1 MMRWWPRRAAYD
13 RARML
18 DDAARA
24 RARKQ
29 RGRAIALYRQVLAFE
44 PQNAEL
50 HAKLAPLLAETGQ
63 PFDAWCSFKAVAR
76 AWLRAG
82 QPDTAL
88 AVYRDATLYLPREV
102 QAWQSVARLLYR
114 QRRTREAVETLL
126 EGSRRF
132 HTRWLRPQAVFLLRR
147 AREIDPWE
155 FDVVL
160 ELAVLL
166 ASSHQG
172 SEAALLLDGL
182 AERSS
187 GARLRRVRA
196 AQLQVA
202 PGPTALWSY
211 LREVW
216 RGDGVAPPAPPRAV
230 DPRPRR
236 SEVVPLHAARLR

>member
-1 MMRWWPRRAAYD
+1 MIPWWPRRPAYD
-13 RARML
+13 RARIL
-18 DDAARA
+18 DDAACA
-24 RARKQ
+24 RARKK
-29 RGRAIALYRQVLAFE
+29 RTRAIALYRQVLAFE

-63 PFDAWCSFKAVAR
+63 AFDAWSSFKAVAR
-76 AWLRAG
+76 ACLRAG
-82 QPDTAL
+82 TPDAAL

-114 QRRTREAVETLL
+114 QRRMREAVETLL

-132 HTRWLRPQAVFLLRR
+132 RTRWLRPQAIYLLRR

-166 ASSHQG
+166 AHSHQA
-172 SEAALLLDGL
+172 SEAGLLLDAL
-182 AERSS
+182 AERSK
-187 GARLRRVRA
+187 GTRLRRVRA

-202 PGPTALWSY
+202 PGPMGLWRW
-211 LREVW
+211 LCEVW
-216 RGDGVAPPAPPRAV
+216 RSDGEAPPAPRAA